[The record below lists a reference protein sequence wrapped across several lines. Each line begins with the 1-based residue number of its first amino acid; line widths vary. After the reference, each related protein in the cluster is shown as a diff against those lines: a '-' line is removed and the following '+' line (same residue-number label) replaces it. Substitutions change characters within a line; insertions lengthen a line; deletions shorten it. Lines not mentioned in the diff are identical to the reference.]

1 MITLSKFENKD
12 DAMDYYNI
20 LVKDEAFQPS
30 IDSGIIEVYAMSA
43 NNYTS
48 FYNKRDNRADY
59 PDFFKDNY
67 LKKE

>member
-1 MITLSKFENKD
+1 MITLSKFNNKD
-12 DAMDYYNI
+12 DAMDYYQI
-20 LVKDEAFQPS
+20 LVNDEAFQPS

-48 FYNKRDNRADY
+48 FYNKRDSRADY

-67 LKKE
+67 LKKQ